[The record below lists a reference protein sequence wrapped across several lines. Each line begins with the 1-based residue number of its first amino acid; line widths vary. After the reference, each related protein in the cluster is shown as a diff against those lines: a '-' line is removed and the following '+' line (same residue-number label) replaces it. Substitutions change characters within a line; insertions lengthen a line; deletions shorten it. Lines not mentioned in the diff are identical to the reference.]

1 MKKDV
6 FQKIEVLTSQVRGAR
21 QENITSSSGTVKQA
35 VNSLADN
42 TRSKEQADSL
52 KKMLTLL
59 RS

>member
-6 FQKIEVLTSQVRGAR
+6 FQKIEVLTNQVREAR
-21 QENITSSSGTVKQA
+21 HENVTSSSGTVRQA

-42 TRSKEQADSL
+42 TRTKEQADNL